1 MLLNEFLNIF
11 SEDILKYVEGI
22 EYDGDPDSF
31 KLNVAIYDEYDELIQ
46 QFNIHLY
53 KDSAYFE
60 LIIDQLDESFKTVI
74 IEDNA
79 IDLYHKIKNQWLV
92 YCKEEIGV

>member
-1 MLLNEFLNIF
+1 MLLNEFLSIF
-11 SEDILKYVEGI
+11 SEDILKYVEGV

-31 KLNVAIYDEYDELIQ
+31 KLNVAIYDEHDELIQ
-46 QFNIHLY
+46 QFNVYLY
-53 KDSAYFE
+53 EDSTYFE